1 MLHFLPPGGGQGR
14 QEGSDYIYI
23 YMYVYIYMKLL
34 LNRKH
39 DFFRT
44 PHRAI
49 QLLGDPTR
57 MNDRTGHEFA
67 QVQETKK
74 MVMHL
79 LTTAMTLPWVEDL
92 QSASMG

>member
-1 MLHFLPPGGGQGR
+1 MHVTFFTSWGGQGR

-23 YMYVYIYMKLL
+23 FICMYIYMKLL

-44 PHRAI
+44 PQRAI

-74 MVMHL
+74 NGDAPL
-79 LTTAMTLPWVEDL
+79 NDSYDP
-92 QSASMG
+92 SMG